1 MVVTVP
7 PIRQY
12 YGYRPSEM
20 VPTTFPGMWLY
31 PSFEDLNVKISVLLC
46 LQFLTDHGDQYM
58 GMRMTNEVATK
69 EYSRVYQRTN
79 EDVHVSKI
87 PSISAGVLCNQSF
100 CQGPGFLNLSAPPW
114 NLHFSRQLRT
124 PRFLLP
130 SCRVQTLVQ
139 AIAIVYPLYL
149 ISSQVL

>member
-46 LQFLTDHGDQYM
+46 LQSLTDHGDQYM

-100 CQGPGFLNLSAPPW
+100 CQGPGFLNLSAPALESSLFKTTQ
-114 NLHFSRQLRT
+114 NSTRSTSQLQSPNTSSGYRN
-124 PRFLLP
+124 
-130 SCRVQTLVQ
+130 C
-139 AIAIVYPLYL
+139 
-149 ISSQVL
+149 ISIISYI